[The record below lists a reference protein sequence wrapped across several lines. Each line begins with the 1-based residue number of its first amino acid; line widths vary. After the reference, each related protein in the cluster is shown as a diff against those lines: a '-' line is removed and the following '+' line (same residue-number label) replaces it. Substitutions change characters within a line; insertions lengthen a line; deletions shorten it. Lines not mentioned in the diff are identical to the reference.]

1 MSRLN
6 LHLYNIDQALLF
18 GIQRIFCTYG
28 DNWTTNIETFTLVD
42 QFPSVRPPSK
52 FSNNNICSG
61 KQSTSAH
68 IDRTKYQ
75 ITNRS
80 TSLPSRQT
88 YSSNQ
93 NTKDNVRQRRRHVS
107 DSNNNNK
114 TRTTSLVT
122 SFIQYLRCEL
132 RATANDQK
140 HDHSRIHKN
149 VS

>member
-1 MSRLN
+1 VSRLN
-6 LHLYNIDQALLF
+6 LHLSNIDKPILF

-52 FSNNNICSG
+52 FSNNNICSS
-61 KQSTSAH
+61 KQTTSVQIDH
-68 IDRTKYQ
+68 IKYQ

-88 YSSNQ
+88 FSSNQ
-93 NTKDNVRQRRRHVS
+93 NIKENVRQRRRHVS

-132 RATANDQK
+132 RAATNDQK
-140 HDHSRIHKN
+140 HDHSRIHKK